1 MQRARTTRTTIA
13 GFVLVVGAAL
23 SVADAADTVAAVT
36 TPGSGS
42 LTICRNWLVTNSCT
56 TYTRVALP
64 QSVFIGDKLSLTYGS
79 NPKDY
84 TFPVR
89 SIRYQDGTASC
100 TILSDESATADGEK
114 IEVARC
120 ERMTYPA
127 ANP

>member
-1 MQRARTTRTTIA
+1 MIA
-13 GFVLVVGAAL
+13 GFFLIIGAAPAGAEEP
-23 SVADAADTVAAVT
+23 VVAVT

-56 TYTRVALP
+56 TYGRVALP
-64 QSVFIGDKLSLTYGS
+64 ERVVIGDNLRLTYGS

-89 SIRYQDGTASC
+89 TIRHQDTNC
-100 TILSDESATADGEK
+100 TILSDESAAAGGEK
-114 IEVARC
+114 IEIARC
-120 ERMTYPA
+120 QPMVFPA

>member
-1 MQRARTTRTTIA
+1 VAA
-13 GFVLVVGAAL
+13 VFVMISGAL
-23 SVADAADTVAAVT
+23 SVADAEDTVVAVT
-36 TPGSGS
+36 TPGTGS

-56 TYTRVALP
+56 TYGRVAVPRL
-64 QSVFIGDKLSLTYGS
+64 VVVGDRLRLTYGS

-89 SIRYQDGTASC
+89 RIRYQDGSASC
-100 TILSDESATADGEK
+100 TILSDESTAAGGEK

-120 ERMTYPA
+120 QPMVFP